1 MKRPTRSGDATR
13 ERRAREALGRG
24 RSVAR
29 AMRASTV
36 RARVRE
42 RRRTRARARGV
53 MKLVLATVVVL
64 CARAIFARWLTSVET
79 LGGGEGE
86 GDARGGREAEDDAAF
101 ADAASADPTR
111 WTAGASEGGEGT
123 CGIGGAA
130 FGERGGT
137 CANERSYPDLDV
149 VTVAVKPSCVN
160 AVAVAALNQYVG
172 PRRIIVVTK
181 DAERCASYESM
192 ASNVRCFEEDAF
204 VRGVTKKLVGETL
217 ERLYGDEL
225 GADGAQGR
233 FVGRELGGWYLQQ
246 LLKLGASTSDLIN
259 PVLSRRFLLWDLDMI
274 PLRPLDLFHRD
285 DAGTTQAVREIGGNV
300 IKSYE
305 PSYLDLTGEDMTYA
319 ADGTSYVTHQMVVDA
334 DVMKEMLD
342 VFARK
347 LDSAPTTFSMT
358 SSMPRWATAILS
370 SLDRTDLK
378 LGFSEYASYASYA
391 AKHHPERVYT
401 QPKKTWARASGGK
414 LGISLHRLLTHD
426 GLCCPGP
433 SVLALMKSRGFDYVG
448 HEIGHVESCKYNSPE
463 HEQSYGLPIAPRF

>member
-79 LGGGEGE
+79 EDGGEGE
-86 GDARGGREAEDDAAF
+86 GDADDDAAF